1 LSGFRQLKRGVQEG
15 FDTPPPDWD
24 DIAPFVAATTAVLF
38 PATRVGRGAVAVGGW
53 LTKKGFHYAGKYVTG
68 LVTADPIAQYGR
80 IKTIDT
86 YVNRADFVY
95 TAYRYNELRNYQS
108 PGNSSQVLPAG
119 SARPGG
125 TKGRYH
131 LEGLGLTWRQF
142 ERIEKGA
149 FNPCVE
155 GYVPRKV
162 RGKWMCV
169 PKSSKKSRSR

>member
-1 LSGFRQLKRGVQEG
+1 LLLL
-15 FDTPPPDWD
+15 PPDWD
-24 DIAPFVAATTAVLF
+24 DISPFVAATTAVLF

-53 LTKKGFHYAGKYVTG
+53 FTKKGFHYAGKYAIG

-80 IKTIDT
+80 VKTVDT

-125 TKGRYH
+125 TRKSYPLPADSKGILSRTGKVLH
-131 LEGLGLTWRQF
+131 
-142 ERIEKGA
+142 
-149 FNPCVE
+149 NPCDP
-155 GYVPRKV
+155 GYVPKRVK
-162 RGKWMCV
+162 GKLMCV
-169 PKSSKKSRSR
+169 PLRSSKKSRSR